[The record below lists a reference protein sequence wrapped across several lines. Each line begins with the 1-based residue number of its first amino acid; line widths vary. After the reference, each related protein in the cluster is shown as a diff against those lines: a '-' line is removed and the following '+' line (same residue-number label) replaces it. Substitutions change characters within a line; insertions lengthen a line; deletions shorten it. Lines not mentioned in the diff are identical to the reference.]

1 MTNYIDDVPDF
12 DFLMS
17 SPACQGHST
26 ASQPRRRRYHEA
38 QRAVAWAT
46 IQCLDMK
53 RPEWVFVENVPKF
66 RNWEAYSNWLGSMRA
81 FGYEVEEHILTAT
94 NHGVPQLRD
103 RLFVVGRLG
112 SKPNLQFE
120 KATEV
125 PAFMDIME
133 DTDEGWEPISD
144 ACKGDKIRFKAGREK
159 CGRTFLS
166 SGLIDEAKHEA
177 AKLVDNLSPYMEQGL
192 PILGLEPSC
201 VFTIKDE
208 LPALLPGEKAKKLS
222 ENVQMLDEYLLNE
235 QRLGVLNLEFSQS
248 GAEKILLHGH
258 CHQKAFDSMDATV
271 SLMENAGIEVETIPS
286 SCCGMA
292 GSFGYQSENYQ
303 VSMEMAEL
311 SLLPRVRKAAD
322 GEKIAASG
330 TSCRQQIQHGSGLNA
345 MHPISLLRGRCYV

>member
-1 MTNYIDDVPDF
+1 MIALNMKGIDQFCGFGGSSEGAKMAGYEIAWAGNHNELAIQVHELNNPTTQHACEDVFLTNYIDDVPDF

-166 SGLIDEAKHEA
+166 QQTTGHRGVPLHEPIRTITTKDQW
-177 AKLVDNLSPYMEQGL
+177 KLVDGDQSCKLTVREISRAMGFLDSYKIPDIGRTSSVAGL
-192 PILGLEPSC
+192 GNAVCPPVMRDLLTQALG
-201 VFTIKDE
+201 
-208 LPALLPGEKAKKLS
+208 
-222 ENVQMLDEYLLNE
+222 
-235 QRLGVLNLEFSQS
+235 
-248 GAEKILLHGH
+248 
-258 CHQKAFDSMDATV
+258 
-271 SLMENAGIEVETIPS
+271 
-286 SCCGMA
+286 
-292 GSFGYQSENYQ
+292 
-303 VSMEMAEL
+303 
-311 SLLPRVRKAAD
+311 
-322 GEKIAASG
+322 
-330 TSCRQQIQHGSGLNA
+330 
-345 MHPISLLRGRCYV
+345 